1 MTNENQMA
9 FEWLRFLSTIL
20 FMMFIN
26 LSLCSL
32 LYLTVHKQ
40 NSNVFK
46 NNLENYTKSYY
57 FSSIHFLIIEI
68 IIKMITCN
76 YTLCR
81 KICMGS
87 MFGTAV
93 NSPFASHITVPGSKY
108 QLHYWSHFMLI
119 CTLGSKKDST
129 IWVTAIHI
137 GDSD

>member
-81 KICMGS
+81 KIWYGVNVWYSSKFTICIPYYS
-87 MFGTAV
+87 PWVQVPAPLLIPLHANLHFG
-93 NSPFASHITVPGSKY
+93 
-108 QLHYWSHFMLI
+108 
-119 CTLGSKKDST
+119 
-129 IWVTAIHI
+129 
-137 GDSD
+137 